1 MTEEMTSRKIF
12 AGVGWSTISTITN
25 GLVQILR
32 LSILSRFLEKSDFGI
47 VALLTFTL
55 GLVQLF
61 SDLGFSSAIMSQK
74 NLVKQDFISLFEI
87 QFLIYNFA
95 LISLSLSS
103 TLIASYYS
111 NDAIGVM
118 LPIVLLELFFISIG
132 RLYETVLQKE
142 MRFKT
147 IAIRNIVSAFLSLP
161 LAVVLAKNS
170 YGAYSLILSTL
181 AHAIIINF
189 WNFVAGQSTY
199 RFRLQRIDLKRTR
212 CLMKVGGF
220 QMGTQIMDFFSS
232 KIDIIIIGLY
242 FDVDE
247 LGLYN
252 LAKEIVAKFT
262 MIINAVI
269 NKVLLPVLT
278 ALQDD
283 LYKLREM
290 FCKLIRK
297 VSLVNAAT
305 TSFVFLFADVIVYR
319 FYGEKF
325 MDATFI
331 VRMTAVCAFI
341 GLSCMPNGLLA
352 ISMKKTDVTFL
363 YTTIKTIVTIPILF
377 LFGWISMNITLGCIL
392 VISILGF
399 FLNWY
404 MLLKKTI
411 LLRLSDYLGLF
422 RSSVSLFAIVS
433 MTLTP
438 IWWAYG
444 DYHSLIFLL
453 PFAFMYVCC
462 VLICVFITKE
472 VTIYEFKRFYTRK

>member
-1 MTEEMTSRKIF
+1 
-12 AGVGWSTISTITN
+12 
-25 GLVQILR
+25 
-32 LSILSRFLEKSDFGI
+32 
-47 VALLTFTL
+47 
-55 GLVQLF
+55 
-61 SDLGFSSAIMSQK
+61 
-74 NLVKQDFISLFEI
+74 
-87 QFLIYNFA
+87 
-95 LISLSLSS
+95 
-103 TLIASYYS
+103 
-111 NDAIGVM
+111 
-118 LPIVLLELFFISIG
+118 
-132 RLYETVLQKE
+132 
-142 MRFKT
+142 
-147 IAIRNIVSAFLSLP
+147 
-161 LAVVLAKNS
+161 
-170 YGAYSLILSTL
+170 
-181 AHAIIINF
+181 
-189 WNFVAGQSTY
+189 
-199 RFRLQRIDLKRTR
+199 
-212 CLMKVGGF
+212 
-220 QMGTQIMDFFSS
+220 MGTQIMDFFSS

-352 ISMKKTDVTFL
+352 ISMKKTDITFL

-438 IWWAYG
+438 IWWVYG

-462 VLICVFITKE
+462 VLISVFITKE
-472 VTIYEFKRFYTRK
+472 VTIYEFKRFFTRK

>member
-1 MTEEMTSRKIF
+1 MTSRKIF

-199 RFRLQRIDLKRTR
+199 RFRLQRIDLKRIR

-438 IWWAYG
+438 IWWFYG

-472 VTIYEFKRFYTRK
+472 VTIYEFKRFFTQK